1 MATGPPGK
9 SWALGVLKTRPVNP
23 PITEEGSRV
32 GEGRWGCPARKAGQR
47 SEPDLSPPCS
57 PQQYFHAG
65 GVGLKKTFLEKSPD
79 LQSLRYALSL
89 YTQATDLLI
98 KTFVQTQSAQGKEPL
113 VSAKKIPPSLGATQP
128 QAPAW
133 QSPWTHLCDVTILGR
148 IDSSGAHVS
157 SMMSPGQ

>member
-1 MATGPPGK
+1 MKHLT
-9 SWALGVLKTRPVNP
+9 LKQL
-23 PITEEGSRV
+23 EEVPLVIRNIC
-32 GEGRWGCPARKAGQR
+32 RR
-47 SEPDLSPPCS
+47 
-57 PQQYFHAG
+57 
-65 GVGLKKTFLEKSPD
+65 KSPD

-148 IDSSGAHVS
+148 IDSSRAHVS